1 MSGSALLPATL
12 LFLLAGF
19 FAMLISVGVAQVQ
32 FILRLRRNH
41 SDIWRGLGQ
50 PPVLFFPGSSNRWTS
65 SWRLNHYLRAR
76 EFQSI
81 SDPRTRCQAERLRRV
96 RRMLLGYTI
105 VGSALV
111 LALIGFANG
120 RAV

>member
-1 MSGSALLPATL
+1 MSGSALLPAAL
-12 LFLLAGF
+12 LFLLVGF
-19 FAMLISVGVAQVQ
+19 FAMLISAGVVQVQ

-41 SDIWRGLGQ
+41 SDIWRDLGQ

-65 SWRLNHYLRAR
+65 SWRLNHYLHAR

-81 SDPRTRCQAERLRRV
+81 SDPGTRRLAERLWRV
-96 RRMLLGYTI
+96 RRMFLGYTI
-105 VGSALV
+105 IGSALV
-111 LALIGFANG
+111 LVLIGFANG

>member
-1 MSGSALLPATL
+1 MSGSALLPAIL
-12 LFLLAGF
+12 MFFFVGF
-19 FAMLISVGVAQVQ
+19 FAMLISVGVFQVQ
-32 FILRLRRNH
+32 FILRLRTHH

-50 PPVLFFPGSSNRWTS
+50 PPVLFFPGSRNRWRS

-81 SDPRTRCQAERLRRV
+81 SDPRTRRLAERLWRV
-96 RRMLLGYTI
+96 RRMFLGYTI

-111 LALIGFANG
+111 LTLIGFTNG